1 MSFSELGLSP
11 VLCTAVAKLGY
22 TTPTP
27 VQIQTIPIALQ
38 SRDLMAGAATG
49 TGKTAAFALPM
60 LERLLV
66 AGKPRR
72 GAPGKPRSLV
82 LVPTRELAA
91 QVHESFRTYGRG
103 LGLTSTAIFG
113 GMGMK
118 PQIQA
123 LRGSLDVVVATPGR
137 LLDHMQQRTV
147 DLSGVEI
154 LTLDEAD
161 RMLDMGFM
169 PAVRKI
175 FGALPRNRHTLLF
188 SATFMPEVKALAA
201 QFMRDPAE
209 IQIASMN
216 TLTVA
221 ITHRVHP
228 VSTDRKRD
236 LVTHLLKT
244 DPSQTLIFCRTKH
257 GSDRLCRHLS
267 DGGFRVEAIHG
278 NKTQS
283 ARTRSLQDFKSGRT
297 RILVA
302 TDIAARGLDIQQ
314 LPMVINFDLPHV
326 PQDYIHRI
334 GRTGRAGHTGQAV
347 SLVSREDQPL
357 LRGIQGLLDRK
368 IDVIPVAG
376 FDAPE
381 PLQPIVRRFR
391 PTRRSYR

>member
-11 VLCTAVAKLGY
+11 VLCAVVARLGY
-22 TTPTP
+22 ATPTP

-49 TGKTAAFALPM
+49 TGKTAAFALPI

-66 AGKPRR
+66 AGGPRR
-72 GAPGKPRSLV
+72 GAPGKPRCLV

-91 QVHESFRTYGRG
+91 QVHEAFRDYGRG
-103 LGLTSTAIFG
+103 LGLISTAIFG
-113 GMGMK
+113 GVGMR

-123 LRGSLDVVVATPGR
+123 LRGGMDVVVATPGR

-154 LTLDEAD
+154 VTVDEAD
-161 RMLDMGFM
+161 RMLDMGFI
-169 PAVRKI
+169 PAIRRI
-175 FGALPRNRHTLLF
+175 FEKLPRNRQTLLF

-201 QFMRDPAE
+201 QFMRSPAE

-216 TLTVA
+216 TVQVA
-221 ITHRVHP
+221 IAHRVHP

-236 LVTHLLKT
+236 LVVHLLNT
-244 DPSQTLIFCRTKH
+244 DRSQALIFCRTKH

-267 DGGFRVEAIHG
+267 AGGFRVEAIHS
-278 NKTQS
+278 NKSQN

-302 TDIAARGLDIQQ
+302 TDIAARGLDIEQ

-368 IDVIPVAG
+368 IDVVPVAG

-381 PLQPIVRRFR
+381 PLAPFVRKFR
-391 PTRRSYR
+391 PSRRSFR

>member
-1 MSFSELGLSP
+1 MTFNELGLSP
-11 VLCTAVAKLGY
+11 VLCTTVAGFGY
-22 TTPTP
+22 ATPTP
-27 VQIQTIPIALQ
+27 IQTQTIPIALQ

-66 AGKPRR
+66 ADGPRR
-72 GAPGKPRSLV
+72 GIPGKPRALV

-91 QVHESFRTYGRG
+91 QVHESFRKYGRG
-103 LGLTSTAIFG
+103 LGLTSTTIFG
-113 GMGMK
+113 GVGMR

-123 LRGSLDVVVATPGR
+123 LRGSMDVVVATPGR
-137 LLDHMQQRTV
+137 LLDHLQQRTV
-147 DLSGVEI
+147 DLSRVEI
-154 LTLDEAD
+154 LTIDEAD
-161 RMLDMGFM
+161 RMLDMGFI
-169 PAVRKI
+169 PAIRRLLEK
-175 FGALPRNRHTLLF
+175 LPKNRHTLLF
-188 SATFMPEVKALAA
+188 SATFLPEVKALAA
-201 QFMRDPAE
+201 QFMRNPAE

-216 TLTVA
+216 TVA
-221 ITHRVHP
+221 AAIAHRVHP

-236 LVTHLLKT
+236 LVVHLLNT
-244 DPSQTLIFCRTKH
+244 DRSQTLIFCRTKH

-267 DGGFRVEAIHG
+267 AGGFRAEAIHG
-278 NKTQS
+278 NKSQS
-283 ARTRSLQDFKSGRT
+283 ARTQSLQDFKSGRT

-368 IDVIPVAG
+368 IDVVPVAG

-381 PLQPIVRRFR
+381 QMAPIVRKFR
-391 PTRRSYR
+391 PSRRSYR

>member
-1 MSFSELGLSP
+1 MTFNELGLSP
-11 VLCTAVAKLGY
+11 VLCTTVAGFGY
-22 TTPTP
+22 ATPTP
-27 VQIQTIPIALQ
+27 IQTQTIPIALQ

-66 AGKPRR
+66 ADGPRR
-72 GAPGKPRSLV
+72 GIPGKPRALV

-91 QVHESFRTYGRG
+91 QVHESFRKYGRG
-103 LGLTSTAIFG
+103 LGLISTTIFG
-113 GMGMK
+113 GVGMR

-123 LRGSLDVVVATPGR
+123 LRGSMDVVVATPGR
-137 LLDHMQQRTV
+137 LLDHLQQRTV
-147 DLSGVEI
+147 DLSRVEI
-154 LTLDEAD
+154 LTIDEAD
-161 RMLDMGFM
+161 RMLDMGFI
-169 PAVRKI
+169 PAIRRLLEK
-175 FGALPRNRHTLLF
+175 LPKNRHTLLF
-188 SATFMPEVKALAA
+188 SATFLPEVKALAA
-201 QFMRDPAE
+201 QFMRNPAE

-216 TLTVA
+216 TVA
-221 ITHRVHP
+221 AAIAHRVHP

-236 LVTHLLKT
+236 LVVHLLNT
-244 DPSQTLIFCRTKH
+244 DRSQTLIFCRTKH

-267 DGGFRVEAIHG
+267 AGGFRAEAIHG
-278 NKTQS
+278 NKSQS
-283 ARTRSLQDFKSGRT
+283 ARTQSLQDFKSGRT

-368 IDVIPVAG
+368 IDVVPVAG

-381 PLQPIVRRFR
+381 QMAPIVRKFR
-391 PTRRSYR
+391 PSRRSYR

>member
-1 MSFSELGLSP
+1 MSFHELGLSP
-11 VLCTAVAKLGY
+11 ALCKTVARLGY
-22 TTPTP
+22 ATPTP

-38 SRDLMAGAATG
+38 NRDLTAGAATG

-66 AGKPRR
+66 AGGPRR

-91 QVHESFRTYGRG
+91 QVHQSFRDYGRE
-103 LGLTSTAIFG
+103 LGLISTAIFG
-113 GMGMK
+113 GVGMR

-123 LRGSLDVVVATPGR
+123 LRGSIDVVVATPGR
-137 LLDHMQQRTV
+137 LIDHMQQRTV

-161 RMLDMGFM
+161 RMLDMGFI
-169 PAVRKI
+169 AAIRRI
-175 FGALPRNRHTLLF
+175 LQALPQDRHTMLF
-188 SATFMPEVKALAA
+188 SATFMPEIKALAA
-201 QFMRDPAE
+201 QFMRNPAE

-216 TLTVA
+216 NVA
-221 ITHRVHP
+221 LAIAHRVHP
-228 VSTDRKRD
+228 VSIDRKRD
-236 LVTHLLKT
+236 LVVHLLNT
-244 DPSQTLIFCRTKH
+244 DRSQTLIFCRTRH

-267 DGGFRVEAIHG
+267 AGGFRAEAIHG
-278 NKTQS
+278 NKSQS
-283 ARTRSLQDFKSGRT
+283 ARTRSLEEFKNGKT

-334 GRTGRAGHTGQAV
+334 GRTGRAGHTGQAI

-357 LRGIQGLLDRK
+357 LHGIQGLLDRK
-368 IDVIPVAG
+368 IDVVPVAG

-381 PLQPIVRRFR
+381 PLPTIVRKFR
-391 PTRRSYR
+391 PSRRWSR